1 MLIIQQQNIHPN
13 TFPSVNPVKQKHC
26 YYVVTAF
33 FCTAF
38 LTNDIHITKT
48 DFSSCPVYESGCRDC
63 ELQSIAGEC
72 FSTQGKFLLSCFL
85 HLFIIQLTYTSHK
98 PLLTISALQDI
109 QRTMSMA
116 LRLKTRNSAENSW
129 QLRLTWSYF
138 MSKSKVRFDFQI
150 NFPKAK
156 SDLFQGSL
164 ETRLVPEEKCGAQV
178 DPQFQKARE
187 VEGLLL
193 NGN

>member
-85 HLFIIQLTYTSHK
+85 HLFIIQLTYTSLFLQY
-98 PLLTISALQDI
+98 LLCRTFKEQWAWPWDWKLGIQQRIAGNYGWLDLILWAKARSDLISRSI
-109 QRTMSMA
+109 
-116 LRLKTRNSAENSW
+116 
-129 QLRLTWSYF
+129 
-138 MSKSKVRFDFQI
+138 
-150 NFPKAK
+150 FPKQNQICSK
-156 SDLFQGSL
+156 
-164 ETRLVPEEKCGAQV
+164 
-178 DPQFQKARE
+178 E
-187 VEGLLL
+187 V
-193 NGN
+193 